1 MPSSNSREGISIY
14 LSIDI
19 HRGLAQEGASV
30 GDGSASP
37 WTSMKT
43 KLKISKLSPVRKS
56 LFTKMAKLVCSERKV
71 YRRKYSFFFSRQ
83 VLPWQSKSP
92 VNSGKIVY
100 YLSFSYQKKFVGC
113 VRSGSKNVAISGSR
127 PGEACH
133 SVKDMSSCSV
143 SFTGKFLPNFDLKN
157 TILIF
162 HGKIIQIRQVLTIF
176 FFPPSRQIFI
186 MSSLQ

>member
-1 MPSSNSREGISIY
+1 
-14 LSIDI
+14 
-19 HRGLAQEGASV
+19 
-30 GDGSASP
+30 
-37 WTSMKT
+37 
-43 KLKISKLSPVRKS
+43 
-56 LFTKMAKLVCSERKV
+56 
-71 YRRKYSFFFSRQ
+71 
-83 VLPWQSKSP
+83 
-92 VNSGKIVY
+92 
-100 YLSFSYQKKFVGC
+100 
-113 VRSGSKNVAISGSR
+113 VAISGSR